1 MLNHQII
8 LQQMIE
14 DDQSNILHV
23 IEWQPKKDEI
33 LVFLLLPEEY
43 NRLLYMVILKET
55 VIDHILVK
63 LIGQIV
69 NSKNIISIIVFIIIL
84 LFSVNLFS
92 FTFPPLY
99 SSLPST
105 VFSTFPSLLASV
117 SLLLFVFLLFSS
129 SPPPS
134 SHLHFLLFFFPSTFP
149 SFFSFLKIGVGTI
162 AAAWDCFLLHSSHF
176 SPLPLLFVLLP

>member
-55 VIDHILVK
+55 
-63 LIGQIV
+63 GQTDRS
-69 NSKNIISIIVFIIIL
+69 NCQLKK
-84 LFSVNLFS
+84 
-92 FTFPPLY
+92 
-99 SSLPST
+99 
-105 VFSTFPSLLASV
+105 
-117 SLLLFVFLLFSS
+117 LLL
-129 SPPPS
+129 
-134 SHLHFLLFFFPSTFP
+134 
-149 SFFSFLKIGVGTI
+149 
-162 AAAWDCFLLHSSHF
+162 
-176 SPLPLLFVLLP
+176 VL